1 MIPIKNIYYML
12 AYAFKV
18 LNKQGYKS
26 VETESFDNVA
36 ELCAA
41 ILYRGVSSQIKQG
54 LSRDYLIQTDELSA
68 LKGKIDYSESI
79 KKNSLIRGKMVCS
92 YDEFSVNSY
101 LNRIIKT
108 TILFLLKSDISTIR
122 KKELRKII
130 IFFDGVD
137 ELDINQIN
145 WNIRFTRSNQTYQML
160 IAICNL
166 VLKGLLQTQSDGS
179 TKLMDFLDEQHMHRL
194 YEKFI
199 LEFYRKERKD
209 LTANAMQIP
218 WILDDDYN
226 DMLPVMQTDIT
237 LTKDNKTFII
247 DAKYYGKTVQSQYNS
262 HTLHSANLY
271 QIFTYVKNRAEQ
283 TKNDNGEVSGMLLYA
298 RTDENV
304 VPINNVYSMSGN
316 KIIVHSLDLNRDFDE
331 IKRELNELAD
341 NTIYN

>member
-18 LNKQGYKS
+18 LNNQGYKS
-26 VETESFDNVA
+26 VETEEIENVA

-54 LSRDYLIQTDELSA
+54 LNREYLIQTEELSA

-79 KKNSLIRGKMVCS
+79 KRYSLIKGKMVCC
-92 YDEFSVNSY
+92 YDDFSVNSY

-108 TILFLLKSDISTIR
+108 TILFLLKADISLTR
-122 KKELRKII
+122 KKELRRII
-130 IFFDGVD
+130 IFFDEVE
-137 ELDINQIN
+137 ELDIHQID
-145 WNIRFTRSNQTYQML
+145 WNIRFTRNNQTYQML

-194 YEKFI
+194 YERFI

-209 LTANAMQIP
+209 LTASAMQID
-218 WILDDDYN
+218 WVLDDDYD
-226 DMLPVMQTDIT
+226 DMLPKMQTDIT

-247 DAKYYGKTVQSQYNS
+247 DAKYYSKTTQHQYNS
-262 HTLHSANLY
+262 NTLHSSNLY
-271 QIFTYVKNRAEQ
+271 QIFTYVKNRTEQ
-283 TKNDNGEVSGMLLYA
+283 MKQINGEVSGMLLYA
-298 RTDENV
+298 GTDENV
-304 VPINNVYSMSGN
+304 VPKNNTYSMSGN
-316 KIIVHSLDLNRDFDE
+316 KNIVHSLDLNRDFED
-331 IKRELNELAD
+331 IKSELNEIANRWL
-341 NTIYN
+341 N